1 MRLASPLHWRRAV
14 QMAPD
19 GFRRFA
25 AALLLRSLQ
34 GRAVL
39 EAEAERHCV
48 SLDEGGV
55 CQDGAADGAEIP
67 VRGPVQRCGTPLVLD
82 VDSGELLAVKERN
95 AQVSQAV
102 GGGERQDRVAPPVHG
117 VDVLELRVLEDLDA
131 QVLREL
137 PERRQVERRA
147 PVRVLLIDAA
157 EVRVLDEGPAAGLVA
172 LAGRLEKC
180 LLVRNVLRRQ
190 RGQPAARVGR
200 RAAPWIRPLLR
211 CGHDLAAA
219 GEGQRSERREVRDA
233 PRGHPVHGKPRVSQ
247 ADPSHGSGPHRAHLH
262 GLLQTRLLHGRGLHL
277 AGSRHGVRG
286 LLHGCGLHLAGGRRH
301 GV

>member
-137 PERRQVERRA
+137 
-147 PVRVLLIDAA
+147 VLLIDAA

-200 RAAPWIRPLLR
+200 RAAPW
-211 CGHDLAAA
+211 
-219 GEGQRSERREVRDA
+219 
-233 PRGHPVHGKPRVSQ
+233 
-247 ADPSHGSGPHRAHLH
+247 
-262 GLLQTRLLHGRGLHL
+262 
-277 AGSRHGVRG
+277 
-286 LLHGCGLHLAGGRRH
+286 
-301 GV
+301 